1 MHSSTSNSERLTAS
15 DRPGVAQPV
24 PERPIPARPWGPI
37 GAIAL
42 VLMLFL
48 TGVWEWNARRL
59 QLLPGDLAD
68 GTGDWVEQR
77 RKVDAGQGEVVLIGD
92 SRILF
97 DTDLDHFEKLTGI
110 RPVQLALP
118 GTNGRPFLQDLS
130 DDPDFKGLV
139 VVGMAEPLYFRDNI
153 GLMGDALDRHKFEAP
168 SQRSSWVIQSQ
179 LERVLGFL
187 EDNYRLSNLIKRLDT
202 GWRTGP
208 RGPYLDVW
216 KVRSGGRDRQTWL
229 WPRIETDERLR
240 LHAIAVWNSHK
251 GPPVPDEII
260 QMTQE
265 TTRVAV
271 EKIRARGGDVILLR
285 PPSSGALR
293 AGERIGFARKR
304 FWEPLLAAAKLEGI
318 HFEDFATMQDLKV
331 PEESHLSRACATVFT
346 DAYVR
351 EIARRIER
359 VKIRP
364 EHAEPL
370 TKEC

>member
-1 MHSSTSNSERLTAS
+1 MHSSTSSFERLTAS

-37 GAIAL
+37 CVVAL
-42 VLMLFL
+42 VLMLIL
-48 TGVWEWNARRL
+48 VGVWEWNARRL

-77 RKVDAGQGEVVLIGD
+77 RRVDAGEGEIVLVGD

-97 DTDLDHFEKLTGI
+97 DTNLDHFEKLTGV
-110 RPVQLALP
+110 RPIQLALP
-118 GTNGRPFLQDLS
+118 GTNGRPFLQDLA

-139 VVGMAEPLYFRDNI
+139 IVGMAEPLYFRDRI
-153 GLMGDALDRHKFEAP
+153 GLMAGALDRHKFEAP
-168 SQRSSWVIQSQ
+168 SARSSWLIQSQ
-179 LERVLGFL
+179 LEKWFAFL
-187 EDNYRLSNLIKRLDT
+187 DDHYRLSNLIHRLDT
-202 GWRTGP
+202 GWRTGA

-216 KVRSGGRDRQTWL
+216 KIQNVGPGRQVWL

-240 LHAIAVWNSHK
+240 QHAITVWLSHK

-285 PPSSGALR
+285 PPSDGALR
-293 AGERIGFARKR
+293 EGERMGFARTR
-304 FWEPLLAAAKLEGI
+304 FWDPLLVAAKVEGI
-318 HFEDFATMQDLKV
+318 HYEDFATMQGLKV
-331 PEESHLSRACATVFT
+331 PEESHLTRACATVFT

-351 EIARRIER
+351 ELANRTDR

-364 EHAEPL
+364 EHAVPMA
-370 TKEC
+370 KEC